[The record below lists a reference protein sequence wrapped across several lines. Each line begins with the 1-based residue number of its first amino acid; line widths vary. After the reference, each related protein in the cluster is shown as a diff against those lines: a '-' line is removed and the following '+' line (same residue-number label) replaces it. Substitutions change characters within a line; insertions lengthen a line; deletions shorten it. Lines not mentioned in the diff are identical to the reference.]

1 MKIYTDKHVDTSFL
15 NGKIVGI
22 LGYGN
27 QGSAQAKCLR
37 DSGINVIVGV
47 RQDGPSYK
55 IAEDDRMTVVSMREA
70 VEKSDIICMLVPDMA
85 QKEVYDKHVK
95 DYLKEGQTLYF
106 SHGFNITFGL
116 ISPPK
121 NVDVVMI
128 APKVTGSRL
137 REAYLRE
144 ESVPALISV
153 HQDYTGNALKT
164 VLALAS
170 AMRLTKRGVIEC
182 TFNQETYANLFA
194 EQAVDLGGA
203 MKIILAG
210 FDTMVK
216 HGIPPE
222 VAYLEC
228 VGVSKLI
235 IDLLDKEGLKKT
247 IYSVSDTACYG
258 SLTRGERIVDD
269 HVKKNMESVFKE
281 ISNGNF
287 AEEWL
292 EEYNKGKRHFEALKK
307 SAASHPLDKVGER
320 MRSLF
325 KEE

>member
-1 MKIYTDKHVDTSFL
+1 MKVYTDKHADESFL

-37 DSGINVIVGV
+37 DSGVNVIVGV
-47 RQDGPSYK
+47 REGASRR
-55 IAEDDRMTVVSMREA
+55 IAEDDRMEVMSMREA
-70 VEKSDIICMLVPDMA
+70 VEKSDIVCMLVSDMA
-85 QKEVYDKHVK
+85 QKEVYEQHVR
-95 DYLKEGQTLYF
+95 DYLREGQTLYF

-116 ISPPK
+116 IVPPK

-144 ESVPALISV
+144 ESVPALVSV
-153 HQDYTGNALKT
+153 HQDYTGKALKT

-170 AMRLTKRGVIEC
+170 AMRLTRKGVIEC
-182 TFNQETYANLFA
+182 TFDQETYANLFA

-228 VGVSKLI
+228 VGVSKLV
-235 IDLLDKEGLKKT
+235 IDLLEKDGLKKT
-247 IYSVSDTACYG
+247 IYGVSDTACYG
-258 SLTRGERIVDD
+258 SLTRGDRVVDE
-269 HVKKNMESVFKE
+269 HVRKTMESIFKE
-281 ISNGNF
+281 IADGSF
-287 AEEWL
+287 AKEWL
-292 EEYNKGKRHFEALKK
+292 EEYARGGRRFEALKR
-307 SAASHPLDKVGER
+307 SAASHPLEKVGER

-325 KEE
+325 KED